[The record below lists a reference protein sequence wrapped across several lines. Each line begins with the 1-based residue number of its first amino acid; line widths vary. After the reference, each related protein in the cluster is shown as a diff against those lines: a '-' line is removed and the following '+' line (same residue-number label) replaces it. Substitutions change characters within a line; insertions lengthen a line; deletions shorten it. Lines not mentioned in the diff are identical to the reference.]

1 MIVCHCHGV
10 SERAIRKAVRS
21 GACTHGEVAR
31 TCKAGV
37 SCGGCAPAVREILES
52 ERRDTAAR
60 SLPSL
65 SEPATV

>member
-10 SERAIRKAVRS
+10 SDRAIRKAVRS
-21 GACTHGEVAR
+21 GACSHREVAR

-37 SCGGCAPAVREILES
+37 TCGGCAPVIAEILES
-52 ERRDTAAR
+52 EHRDAAPR

-65 SEPATV
+65 SEPASV